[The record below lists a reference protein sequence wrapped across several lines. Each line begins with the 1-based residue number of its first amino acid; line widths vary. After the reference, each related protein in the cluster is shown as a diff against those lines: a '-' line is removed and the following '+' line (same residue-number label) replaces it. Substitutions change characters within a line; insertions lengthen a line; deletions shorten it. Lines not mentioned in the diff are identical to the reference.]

1 MAAIA
6 AAAAVESTLVVTL
19 GCSGAGRTLTVAVR
33 TVVNTAAVV
42 AMTEVAV
49 VPAIVHIAATVV
61 GAVGIV
67 VESVAIVTA
76 LESVA
81 HTLMVVSASVV
92 TRTEVTS
99 VIPAATAVVMPTV
112 SAAIYIEEM
121 WTAIVEVVAMRVAR
135 IDTEVPVTSIP
146 VDRTIEVRGTA
157 EQLIL
162 PVEQDV
168 THIQVTVVPVC
179 SVEVGTGVHAQQVVE
194 VDLVCCLILIL
205 GQVQLVSHF
214 VSQEQRLLAG
224 LLISHCVC
232 RYCYCE
238 QCCQGY

>member
-6 AAAAVESTLVVTL
+6 AAAAVESTIVVTL
-19 GCSGAGRTLTVAVR
+19 GCSSTGRTLAVAVR
-33 TVVNTAAVV
+33 TVVAVAEVTVVIPAV
-42 AMTEVAV
+42 AHV
-49 VPAIVHIAATVV
+49 AATVAA
-61 GAVGIV
+61 AVGIV
-67 VESVAIVTA
+67 VESVAVVA
-76 LESVA
+76 AFESVA
-81 HTLMVVSASVV
+81 HSLVMISASVL

-121 WTAIVEVVAMRVAR
+121 RTAIVEVVAMRIASVDA
-135 IDTEVPVTSIP
+135 EVPVTCIP
-146 VDRTIEVRGTA
+146 IDGTIEVSGAA

-168 THIQVTVVPVC
+168 AHIHITVVPVG

-194 VDLVCCLILIL
+194 VDLVRCLILIL